1 MVNVCLACRAGL
13 ILASK
18 CAVFSWRKLRPPS
31 VILMRAEGWE
41 RKNFVPRGWS
51 TVRNKERGRGR
62 GMKFTPARGH

>member
-31 VILMRAEGWE
+31 VILMRAEGWGE
-41 RKNFVPRGWS
+41 KEFCTKGV
-51 TVRNKERGRGR
+51 VDRNKERGRGR

>member
-31 VILMRAEGWE
+31 VILMRAEGWGE
-41 RKNFVPRGWS
+41 
-51 TVRNKERGRGR
+51 KEFCTKGVVDSQ
-62 GMKFTPARGH
+62 K